1 MSSTSLPDIQ
11 SSNTPTL
18 YEVRVRGAF
27 DQTWSDLAENATL
40 QTVQEGSEVVT
51 VIRAMM
57 RDQAELAGLLD
68 SLFSLNATV
77 LSVTVVETA

>member
-18 YEVRVRGAF
+18 YEVRVRSAF